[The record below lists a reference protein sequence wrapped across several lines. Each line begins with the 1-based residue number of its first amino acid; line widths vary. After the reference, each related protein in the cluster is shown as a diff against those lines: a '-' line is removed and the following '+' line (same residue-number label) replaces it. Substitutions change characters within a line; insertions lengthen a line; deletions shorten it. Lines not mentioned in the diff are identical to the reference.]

1 VAKGKAMPT
10 PVEFIQMAAT
20 FLQVI
25 FAWIFFRADSVTQA
39 FKYIGRIFSRSLFSI
54 PQLDVNRAQ
63 LLEVVILIICF
74 IIVEWQGRENQYAIE
89 KLNWLKRR
97 AYRLTFYYTLVVVI
111 FLFTGKEQQ
120 FIYFQF

>member
-1 VAKGKAMPT
+1 M
-10 PVEFIQMAAT
+10 QMGVT

-39 FKYIGRIFSRSLFSI
+39 FKYIGRIFSRSLFSV
-54 PQLDVNRAQ
+54 PQLDVNKVQ
-63 LLEVVILIICF
+63 LLEVIILILCF

-89 KLNWLKRR
+89 KLSWLRKRG
-97 AYRLTFYYTLVVVI
+97 YRLTFYYTLVVVI